1 MGISPSNKLVARD
14 LMTAPL
20 TFICL
25 NSVLLTPEFYLQSDF
40 VLILE
45 YYLLTAFLFCHFVSF

>member
-1 MGISPSNKLVARD
+1 MGFSPPNKLVARD

-25 NSVLLTPEFYLQSDF
+25 NSVSSNL
-40 VLILE
+40 
-45 YYLLTAFLFCHFVSF
+45 SFSNS